1 MQNDANDK
9 SMRIDRKANLAGGA
23 TDRLI
28 GLALF
33 AFLRAI
39 RGRIFRFQMK
49 ARPLAAAFVWLALAG
64 ASAQFSVAPEREW
77 SPSGSVPVR
86 ASLVS
91 FDGTSVVL
99 RASNGQR
106 STMPVASL
114 ADADRAYLEE
124 WKNSRPITLP
134 DSVGVD
140 SAKLSIDVV
149 KEDDASQTY
158 VYRTPH
164 FEFTSEG
171 RLTQSLL
178 RDIARNFEA
187 TYELLKAL
195 PWGISPA
202 PEDGDRFRALLVR
215 TRERYAKEGG
225 MPNSGG
231 VYMRSRSMFVV
242 PFESIGLREVGKSF
256 AKSSDYRSDT
266 LVHELTHQMMH
277 AWLDL
282 LPQWAVE
289 GTAEYTNILPL
300 RFGIFRV
307 ASAKS
312 GLKDYLD
319 FLKPRG
325 GVPDP
330 YPLEKLLT
338 ISPEEWSRTLSSDPK
353 EARRMYF
360 TSYLLVYYFMHLD
373 GKGDGDGFVRYMRE
387 VGKKRQAV
395 EDFRKAVE
403 EFKKQPG
410 VEVRADGSYRWP
422 GNLTHPPEPE
432 FMASKEHLQQWQDST
447 RELLLAGRTVDALA
461 AQIRSAYK
469 RLGVKI

>member
-1 MQNDANDK
+1 MKIFAP
-9 SMRIDRKANLAGGA
+9 
-23 TDRLI
+23 RLLTA
-28 GLALF
+28 LALS
-33 AFLRAI
+33 
-39 RGRIFRFQMK
+39 
-49 ARPLAAAFVWLALAG
+49 LAVSS

-77 SPSGSVPVR
+77 SPAGTAPIR

-99 RASNGQR
+99 RAPGGQR
-106 STMPVASL
+106 STVPVASL

-124 WKNSRPITLP
+124 WKLSQPATMP
-134 DSVGVD
+134 DSVAVD
-140 SAKLSIDVV
+140 AAKLTVEVV
-149 KEDDASQTY
+149 REDESSGTY

-171 RLTQSLL
+171 RLTQNLL

-215 TRERYAKEGG
+215 TRSRYEKEGG

-242 PFESIGLREVGKSF
+242 PFDSIGLREVGKSF

-289 GTAEYTNILPL
+289 GSAEYTNILPL
-300 RFGIFRV
+300 KHGIFRV
-307 ASAKS
+307 SSAKS
-312 GLKDYLD
+312 GLKDYID

-330 YPLEKLLT
+330 YPLEKLLA
-338 ISPEEWSRTLSSDPK
+338 ISPEDWNRTLAANPE

-373 GKGDGDGFVRYMRE
+373 GKGDGEGFVRYMRE
-387 VGKKRQAV
+387 VGRKRQAV
-395 EDFRKAVE
+395 EDYEKAVE

-410 VEVRADGSYRWP
+410 VEVRADGSYRWQ
-422 GNLTHPPEPE
+422 GGLTHPAKPE
-432 FMASKEHLQQWQDST
+432 FMASKEVFEQWQKST
-447 RELLLAGRTVDALA
+447 LDLLLAGRSVDVLA